1 MKGKKTGGRKKG
13 TPNKSTLNLQE
24 RLDTLGFDAVDWLVA
39 GLGSMPP
46 FQQVDALL
54 KLMEFL
60 YPKRKAIQVDLKTL
74 TDAELVAIVEN
85 RLTEL
90 LPSSETD
97 ETAH

>member
-1 MKGKKTGGRKKG
+1 
-13 TPNKSTLNLQE
+13 
-24 RLDTLGFDAVDWLVA
+24 
-39 GLGSMPP
+39 MPP